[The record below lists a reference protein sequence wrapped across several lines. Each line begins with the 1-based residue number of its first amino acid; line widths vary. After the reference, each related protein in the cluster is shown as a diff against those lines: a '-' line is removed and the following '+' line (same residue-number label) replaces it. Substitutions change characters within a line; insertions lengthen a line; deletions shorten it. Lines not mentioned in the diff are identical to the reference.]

1 MGLGTAGYISSSQLL
16 STTTGIYTAIANNP
30 GSVSGAN
37 LTSTVVGLGT
47 AGYVSTLSNV
57 SYISATQNIA
67 SSFSGNLADAL
78 TLVLF
83 DL

>member
-1 MGLGTAGYISSSQLL
+1 V
-16 STTTGIYTAIANNP
+16 GIYTAMANIP

-37 LTSTVVGLGT
+37 LTSTVAGLGT

-57 SYISATQNIA
+57 TYISAAQNIA

-78 TLVLF
+78 TLVIF